1 MTKVFPKSRVC
12 VIDIYPSIEA
22 GLRLALDFTNK
33 NNIRLNTSD
42 GKNILLAFCI
52 KAIQQTHQ
60 NTKSSFPKVLCISK
74 KAITNKVQ
82 HFVDNYLEQMLQHI
96 PLAYCGKYD
105 LQSPDL
111 ENAAQ
116 VSLNET
122 KPQRKYNEYLS
133 LLKIRK
139 ISQ

>member
-12 VIDIYPSIEA
+12 VIDIYPSIET
-22 GLRLALDFTNK
+22 GLKSAVDFTNR

-52 KAIQQTHQ
+52 KAIQQAHKNAQ
-60 NTKSSFPKVLCISK
+60 SSFPKVLCISK
-74 KAITNKVQ
+74 KAISNKVK
-82 HFVDNYLEQMLQHI
+82 HFIDNYLETVLEHI

-105 LQSPDL
+105 LHSPDL
-111 ENAAQ
+111 EHAAQ
-116 VSLNET
+116 ASLNKT
-122 KPQRKYNEYLS
+122 KPQRKYDEYLS

-139 ISQ
+139 VG